1 MGVRRVVTGH
11 DQSGKAIVI
20 SDAEASNIVRPLIRP
35 GVAIYNLWQIDTSPA
50 EVFGADETTDRTI
63 GLLPPRQGSVFRL
76 IDFPPEKDWIDDI
89 DPEAVKAAWASL
101 GAEDVGVKGKS
112 PHPLMHRTETIDYA
126 LCLEG
131 EIVMVLDDSE
141 VLIQKGDAVIQRG
154 TNHAWS
160 NRSNAVCKMMF
171 VLVDG
176 AFETDA

>member
-20 SDAEASNIVRPLIRP
+20 SDAEASNIVRPLNRP

-63 GLLPPRQGSVFRL
+63 GLLPPRRGSVFRL

-89 DPEAVKAAWASL
+89 DPEAAKAAWASL
-101 GAEDVGVKGKS
+101 GAEDIGAKGKS

-141 VLIQKGDAVIQRG
+141 VLIQKGDTVIQRG

-160 NRSNAVCKMMF
+160 NRSNTVCKMMF

>member
-11 DQSGKAIVI
+11 DRNGKAIVI
-20 SDAEASNIVRPLIRP
+20 SDAEAANIVRPDHRP
-35 GVAIYNLWQIDTSPA
+35 GVAIHNLWRTDASPA
-50 EVFGADETTDRTI
+50 EVFGAEETTDQTI
-63 GLLPPRQGSVFRL
+63 GLLPPQHGSIFRL
-76 IDFPPEKDWIDDI
+76 IDFPPEKGWIDDL
-89 DPEAVKAAWASL
+89 DPEAARAAWASI
-101 GAEDVGVKGKS
+101 GAEGVGVTGTP

-141 VLIQKGDAVIQRG
+141 VLIKQGDAVIQRG

-160 NRSNAVCKMMF
+160 NRSDAVCKMMF

-176 AFETDA
+176 TF

>member
-63 GLLPPRQGSVFRL
+63 GLLPPRRGSVFRL

-89 DPEAVKAAWASL
+89 DPEAAKAAWASL
-101 GAEDVGVKGKS
+101 GAEDIGVKGKS